1 MINFNNENNYK
12 DPKFKFGDYV
22 RISKYK
28 NIFAKC
34 CFPNQ
39 SEKVFVFRKGKNTVS
54 WAYLIEYIN
63 RKEIIG
69 TFYEKQLKKT
79 NQKKNQD
86 RKST

>member
-63 RKEIIG
+63 RKEIG